1 MDAADDGAEAEE
13 ADGVAEA
20 MGDAHLMAGAAR
32 PAEEALDAAAPLA
45 VLDVTPG
52 FAALDAA
59 GGQLSRMTKQ
69 LPKSVIDFASDAT
82 EDEQRILFESIDKCC
97 SSRGRDELLR
107 AAGWQSGTS
116 TEEDASSNEI

>member
-59 GGQLSRMTKQ
+59 GGQLSRMTNW
-69 LPKSVIDFASDAT
+69 SVEPAHREWPALWPTSPPVARRVLQQ
-82 EDEQRILFESIDKCC
+82 EWPAQRLTSPPA
-97 SSRGRDELLR
+97 GRPMSLLT
-107 AAGWQSGTS
+107 GLSK
-116 TEEDASSNEI
+116 